1 VRSESEMLQFIL
13 AYARQ
18 HDEVRAVVMN
28 GSRANPNVRP
38 DPFQDYDIIYF
49 VREVAPF
56 VHNPEVPAYFGEMMI
71 LQMPEHMGT
80 PPPTDDGHEC
90 YLMQFMDGNRID
102 LSFYSLEELP
112 HKLEDSLTIVLLDK
126 DGLLGEVPL
135 PSELSY
141 LPQKPTA
148 KAFDDCCNEF
158 WWLNPYVAKG
168 LWRDELT
175 YAHDMLDAYLREQL
189 MKMLTWY
196 CGMKCNFQQSV
207 GKLGKRLKDHLSAEQ
222 WALLER
228 TYANAQPDQTWEA
241 LFAIGELFRQVAR
254 PVAQTFDFHYP
265 TEEDRKVSEYIK
277 QIRATEKLPPE

>member
-1 VRSESEMLQFIL
+1 MRSESEMIQLIL
-13 AYARQ
+13 EYARQ

-28 GSRANPNVRP
+28 GSRANPNVCP

-49 VREVAPF
+49 VRQVEPF
-56 VHNPEVPAYFGEMMI
+56 RNNPAIPAYFGEIMI
-71 LQMPEHMGT
+71 LQMPEHMGD
-80 PPPTDDGHEC
+80 PTTKDEHEC

-102 LSFYSLEELP
+102 LSFYSLKELP
-112 HKLEDSLTIVLLDK
+112 RKLEDSLTIVLLDK
-126 DGLLGEVPL
+126 DGLLSEVPP
-135 PSELSY
+135 PSEKSY
-141 LPQKPTA
+141 LPQRPTA

-196 CGMKCNFQQSV
+196 CGMNCDFQQSV

-222 WALLER
+222 WALLES

-241 LFAIGELFRQVAR
+241 LFVMGELFRQVAH
-254 PVAQTFDFHYP
+254 PVADTFGFHYP
-265 TEEDRKVSEYIK
+265 DEEDRKVSDYIRR
-277 QIRATEKLPPE
+277 IRAMERSPR